1 MAVFLLIVSAFPLA
15 SIVWWLWADA
25 RLRRL
30 DLAPR
35 TRRVLRIGLAAFI
48 TLHVLGFVWLFGGRL
63 GGLGVT
69 APRDLLL
76 TTYVWH
82 IVVLPIAVVMTIL
95 LLLGERVARVVTP
108 KQQTSAP
115 TESSDVAEG
124 SLASAALASAAAKS
138 SATLGPALSR
148 RQLLTG
154 AALGAPVFLQGAG
167 VAKASLELNEFR
179 VRDITVKLPDL
190 PRALEGFTIA
200 HVSDTH
206 VGRFTNGRKL
216 DEIADAVNQMKA
228 DLIAVTGDLIDYN
241 LADLPAAARMLGR
254 FESRLGTFI
263 CEGNHDLFQGREGFE
278 QGLRD
283 AGLRLLQ
290 NDVADIPVGDQ
301 TVQLAGII
309 WAQRRNALFE
319 EQVERVA
326 KLVKPGAFPI
336 MLAHHPHAF
345 DPAAAA
351 GFRLTLAGHTHGGQV
366 NIVEG
371 WGPASASYKYL
382 TGLYTQAGLNG
393 LPTACIVSNGAGN
406 WFPLRLAAPAEIIR
420 VVFARA

>member
-1 MAVFLLIVSAFPLA
+1 MFV
-15 SIVWWLWADA
+15 
-25 RLRRL
+25 
-30 DLAPR
+30 
-35 TRRVLRIGLAAFI
+35 G
-48 TLHVLGFVWLFGGRL
+48 LHVLGFVWLFGGRL
-63 GGLGVT
+63 GGLGVS
-69 APRDLLL
+69 APRELLL

-82 IVVLPIAVVMTIL
+82 IVVLPITVVLTIL
-95 LLLGERVARVVTP
+95 LLLGERVVRVVAP
-108 KQQTSAP
+108 KQRTNSSGAALGISRSPTTSASP
-115 TESSDVAEG
+115 
-124 SLASAALASAAAKS
+124 ALAAEKPPAV
-138 SATLGPALSR
+138 LGPALSR
-148 RQLLTG
+148 RQLLSG

-179 VRDITVKLPDL
+179 VRDITIKLPDL
-190 PRALEGFTIA
+190 PRTLEGFTIA

-216 DEIADAVNQMKA
+216 DEIADAVNEMKV
-228 DLIAVTGDLIDYN
+228 DLVAVTGDLIDYN

-290 NDVADIPVGDQ
+290 NHVADIPVGDQ

-309 WAQRRNALFE
+309 WAQRRNAMFE

-345 DPAAAA
+345 DAAAAA

-393 LPTACIVSNGAGN
+393 LPTACVVSNGAGN

-420 VVFARA
+420 VVLARA

>member
-15 SIVWWLWADA
+15 SIIWWLWADA
-25 RLRRL
+25 RLRGL

-35 TRRVLRIGLAAFI
+35 ARRFLRLGLATFVG
-48 TLHVLGFVWLFGGRL
+48 LHVLGFVWLFGGRL
-63 GGLGVT
+63 GGLGVS
-69 APRDLLL
+69 APRELLL

-82 IVVLPIAVVMTIL
+82 IVVLPITVVLSIL
-95 LLLGERVARVVTP
+95 LLLGERVVRVVAP
-108 KQQTSAP
+108 KQRTNSSGAALGISRSPTTSASP
-115 TESSDVAEG
+115 
-124 SLASAALASAAAKS
+124 ALAAEKPPAAP
-138 SATLGPALSR
+138 GPALSR
-148 RQLLTG
+148 RQLLSG

-179 VRDITVKLPDL
+179 VRDITIKLPDL

-216 DEIADAVNQMKA
+216 DEIADAVNEMKA
-228 DLIAVTGDLIDYN
+228 DLVAVTGDLIDYN

-309 WAQRRNALFE
+309 WAQRRNAMFE

-345 DPAAAA
+345 DAAAAA

-393 LPTACIVSNGAGN
+393 LPTACVVSNGAGN

-420 VVFARA
+420 VVLARA

>member
-15 SIVWWLWADA
+15 SIIWWLWADA
-25 RLRRL
+25 RLRGL

-35 TRRVLRIGLAAFI
+35 ARRFLRLGLAMFVG
-48 TLHVLGFVWLFGGRL
+48 LHVLGFVWLFGGRL
-63 GGLGVT
+63 GGLGVS
-69 APRDLLL
+69 APRELLL

-82 IVVLPIAVVMTIL
+82 IVVLPITVVLTIL
-95 LLLGERVARVVTP
+95 LLLGERVVRVVAP
-108 KQQTSAP
+108 KQRTNSSGAALGISRSPTTSASP
-115 TESSDVAEG
+115 
-124 SLASAALASAAAKS
+124 ALAAEKPPAV
-138 SATLGPALSR
+138 LGPALSR
-148 RQLLTG
+148 RQLLSG

-179 VRDITVKLPDL
+179 VRDITIKLPDL

-216 DEIADAVNQMKA
+216 DKIADAVNEMKA
-228 DLIAVTGDLIDYN
+228 DLVAVTGDLIDYN

-290 NDVADIPVGDQ
+290 NHVADIPVGDQ

-309 WAQRRNALFE
+309 WAQRRNAMFE

-326 KLVKPGAFPI
+326 TLVKPGAFPI

-345 DPAAAA
+345 DAAAAA

-393 LPTACIVSNGAGN
+393 LPTACVVSNGAGN

-420 VVFARA
+420 VVLARA

>member
-15 SIVWWLWADA
+15 SIAWWLWGDA

-30 DLAPR
+30 RAAPR
-35 TRRVLRIGLAAFI
+35 TKRVCRLALAAFVW
-48 TLHVLGFVWLFGGRL
+48 LHVLGFVWLFGGRL

-69 APRDLLL
+69 APRELLL

-82 IVVLPIAVVMTIL
+82 IVVLPIAVVLTIL
-95 LLLGERVARVVTP
+95 LIAGERVARAVGPAKAADGAVQVPVTVP
-108 KQQTSAP
+108 AASPLASSAASADAP
-115 TESSDVAEG
+115 T
-124 SLASAALASAAAKS
+124 
-138 SATLGPALSR
+138 LSR

-154 AALGAPVFLQGAG
+154 AALGAPVFLQGTG
-167 VAKASLELNEFR
+167 VAKASLELNQFR
-179 VRDITVKLPDL
+179 VREITVRLPDL
-190 PRALEGFTIA
+190 PSALQGFSIA

-216 DEIADAVNQMKA
+216 DDIADAVNQMKA
-228 DLIAVTGDLIDYN
+228 DLVAVTGDLIDYN
-241 LADLPAAARMLGR
+241 LDDLPAAARMVKR

-283 AGLRLLQ
+283 AGLQLLQ

-301 TVQLAGII
+301 TLQLAGII
-309 WAQRRNALFE
+309 WAQRRNAMFE
-319 EQVERVA
+319 EQVQRVTN
-326 KLVKPGAFPI
+326 LVKPGAFPI

-382 TGLYTQAGLNG
+382 TGLYTQPGQNG
-393 LPTACIVSNGAGN
+393 LPAACIVSNGAGN

-420 VVFARA
+420 VVLARA

>member
-15 SIVWWLWADA
+15 SIIWWLWADA
-25 RLRRL
+25 RLRGL

-35 TRRVLRIGLAAFI
+35 ARRFLRLGLAMFVG
-48 TLHVLGFVWLFGGRL
+48 LHVLGFVWLFGGRL
-63 GGLGVT
+63 GGLGVS
-69 APRDLLL
+69 APRELLL

-82 IVVLPIAVVMTIL
+82 IVVLPITVVLTIL
-95 LLLGERVARVVTP
+95 LLLGERVVRVVAP
-108 KQQTSAP
+108 KQRANSFGAALGISRSPTTSASP
-115 TESSDVAEG
+115 
-124 SLASAALASAAAKS
+124 ALAAEKPPAV
-138 SATLGPALSR
+138 LGPALSR
-148 RQLLTG
+148 RQLLSG

-179 VRDITVKLPDL
+179 VRDITIKLPDL

-216 DEIADAVNQMKA
+216 DEIADAVNEMKA
-228 DLIAVTGDLIDYN
+228 DLVAVTGDLIDYN

-290 NDVADIPVGDQ
+290 NHVADIPVGDQ

-309 WAQRRNALFE
+309 WAQRRNAMFE

-345 DPAAAA
+345 DAAAAA

-382 TGLYTQAGLNG
+382 TGLYTQAGPNG

-420 VVFARA
+420 VVLARA